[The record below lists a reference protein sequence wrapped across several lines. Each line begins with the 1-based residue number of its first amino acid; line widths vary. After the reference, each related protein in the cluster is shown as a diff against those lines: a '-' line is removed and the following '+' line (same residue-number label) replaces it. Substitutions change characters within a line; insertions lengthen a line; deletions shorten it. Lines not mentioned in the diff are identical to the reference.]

1 MLERPRHAERHR
13 ASLQRR
19 DHPVAHSPNREL
31 RAFAHTTENRPGH
44 LSGLAVARPPC
55 RNGGPKPA
63 GRDFRRS
70 QSRHDDSVHLDVPSN
85 GTSRA
90 PSRSQS
96 HLANHSQMRMI
107 RIHRPIVIILNK
119 TSNPISVEG
128 GHPMRPSLF
137 LALLG
142 LHPALSEAQTASTGR
157 GERVPDTVV
166 VTATR
171 TERTLDDV
179 PATVTI
185 KTAEE
190 LERELARDIR
200 DLVRYEPGVSVG
212 GTGERFGI
220 ASRLQCG
227 RDGPGGILKCAPSS
241 RVARFAVAPG
251 ASHEHVTLDLGW
263 AARRSSRLCNRK
275 RSNRGHGRRLRRAR
289 DGARRIASVGR
300 GRVERRRS
308 AAPGVPGRSGL
319 GTADAASLQEAVAE
333 LESRGVR
340 EIGVV
345 RLFVSGD
352 SFLDRTEQILGLR
365 AGARRSPSWQRTGTI
380 TQRTAW
386 PFGGSTRAPRSR

>member
-1 MLERPRHAERHR
+1 
-13 ASLQRR
+13 
-19 DHPVAHSPNREL
+19 
-31 RAFAHTTENRPGH
+31 
-44 LSGLAVARPPC
+44 
-55 RNGGPKPA
+55 
-63 GRDFRRS
+63 
-70 QSRHDDSVHLDVPSN
+70 
-85 GTSRA
+85 
-90 PSRSQS
+90 
-96 HLANHSQMRMI
+96 
-107 RIHRPIVIILNK
+107 
-119 TSNPISVEG
+119 
-128 GHPMRPSLF
+128 MRPSLF

-157 GERVPDTVV
+157 GERVPDAVV

-308 AAPGVPGRSGL
+308 AAPGFPV
-319 GTADAASLQEAVAE
+319 AVA
-333 LESRGVR
+333 LARQTRHHCRRPSQSSRAAVCARSES
-340 EIGVV
+340 
-345 RLFVSGD
+345 
-352 SFLDRTEQILGLR
+352 
-365 AGARRSPSWQRTGTI
+365 
-380 TQRTAW
+380 
-386 PFGGSTRAPRSR
+386 FGCS